1 VISVSPLA
9 NPAEEFDQ
17 YFCSNHE
24 TISALAR
31 LNNLRFPMGIKMKR
45 AIVICF
51 GLLALAS
58 PAAADSPVAVVE
70 EIQGKVTG
78 AEFMDYVTPRS
89 VIKIGDGGSIV
100 LSYLKSCRRETIS
113 GAGTVVVGAEA
124 SMVDQAVLKAEKTNC
139 DPNQA
144 NATTRDTSGVAATL
158 LRSATEAKLP
168 EPQLTLYGAS
178 PLVEAKGRG
187 TLTVRRLD
195 LAGERHQI
203 ALGGTQLKG
212 RFVDF
217 AGENVA
223 LVPGGL
229 YAATFKSREV
239 VFRVDAQA
247 KPGATPIVG
256 RLLRIQ

>member
-1 VISVSPLA
+1 
-9 NPAEEFDQ
+9 
-17 YFCSNHE
+17 
-24 TISALAR
+24 
-31 LNNLRFPMGIKMKR
+31 MKI
-45 AIVICF
+45 AIAVCL

-70 EIQGKVTG
+70 EIQGKVSG
-78 AEFMDYVTPRS
+78 AEFMDYVTPRA

-113 GAGTVVVGAEA
+113 GAGTVVVGNDA
-124 SMVDQAVLKAEKTNC
+124 SMVDQAILKAEKTNC

-144 NATTRDTSGVAATL
+144 NATTKDTSAVAATL

-223 LVPGGL
+223 LIPGGL
-229 YAATFKSREV
+229 YAATFKSQEI

-256 RLLRIQ
+256 RLLRLE

>member
-1 VISVSPLA
+1 
-9 NPAEEFDQ
+9 
-17 YFCSNHE
+17 
-24 TISALAR
+24 
-31 LNNLRFPMGIKMKR
+31 MKM
-45 AIVICF
+45 AIVICLGPF
-51 GLLALAS
+51 SGLMALAS

-70 EIQGKVTG
+70 EIKGKVTG

-89 VIKIGDGGSIV
+89 IIKIGDGGSVV
-100 LSYLKSCRRETIS
+100 LSYLNSCRRETIS
-113 GAGTVVVGAEA
+113 GAGTVVVGVEQ
-124 SMVDQAVLKAEKTNC
+124 SVVDQAVLKAEKTNC
-139 DPNQA
+139 DSSQA

-158 LRSATEAKLP
+158 LRSATETKLP

-178 PLVEAKGRG
+178 PFVEAKGRG

-195 LAGERHQI
+195 LVGERHQI
-203 ALGGTQLKG
+203 ALGGLQFKG

-229 YAATFKSREV
+229 YAASFKSSEI
-239 VFRVDAQA
+239 VFRVDAHA

-256 RLLRIQ
+256 RLLRLE

>member
-1 VISVSPLA
+1 
-9 NPAEEFDQ
+9 
-17 YFCSNHE
+17 
-24 TISALAR
+24 
-31 LNNLRFPMGIKMKR
+31 MGTKMKS
-45 AIVICF
+45 AIVICL
-51 GLLALAS
+51 GVLALCS
-58 PAAADSPVAVVE
+58 PATAASPVAVVE
-70 EIQGKVTG
+70 EIKGKVTG
-78 AEFMDYVTPRS
+78 AEFMDYVTPKS
-89 VIKIGDGGSIV
+89 VIKIGDGGTVI

-113 GAGTVVVGAEA
+113 GAGTVVVGNDE
-124 SMVDQAVLKAEKTNC
+124 SIVDQSVLKAEKTNC

-144 NATTRDTSGVAATL
+144 NATTKDTSGVAATL
-158 LRSATEAKLP
+158 LRSATETKLP
-168 EPQLTLYGAS
+168 EPQLILYGAS

-212 RFVDF
+212 KFLDF

-229 YAATFKSREV
+229 YAASFKSQEI

-256 RLLRIQ
+256 RLLRME

>member
-1 VISVSPLA
+1 MKIS
-9 NPAEEFDQ
+9 
-17 YFCSNHE
+17 
-24 TISALAR
+24 
-31 LNNLRFPMGIKMKR
+31 
-45 AIVICF
+45 IVICL
-51 GLLALAS
+51 GVMVLAS
-58 PAAADSPVAVVE
+58 PVAADSPVAVVE
-70 EIQGKVTG
+70 EIKGKVTG
-78 AEFMDYVTPRS
+78 AEFMDYVTARS
-89 VIKIGDGGSIV
+89 VITIGDGGSVV

-113 GAGTVVVGAEA
+113 GAGTAVVGAEQ
-124 SMVDQAVLKAEKTNC
+124 SVVDQAVLKAEKTNC

-144 NATTRDTSGVAATL
+144 NATTKDTSGVAATL

-187 TLTVRRLD
+187 TLTIRRLD
-195 LAGERHQI
+195 VAGERHQI

-212 RFVDF
+212 KFGDF

-229 YAATFKSREV
+229 YAASFKSSEI
-239 VFRVDAQA
+239 VFRIDAQA

-256 RLLRIQ
+256 RLLRLE

>member
-1 VISVSPLA
+1 
-9 NPAEEFDQ
+9 
-17 YFCSNHE
+17 
-24 TISALAR
+24 
-31 LNNLRFPMGIKMKR
+31 MKR
-45 AIVICF
+45 AIVICL

-70 EIQGKVTG
+70 DIKGKVTG

-89 VIKIGDGGSIV
+89 VIKIADGGTIV

-124 SMVDQAVLKAEKTNC
+124 SVVDQAVLKAEKTDC

-158 LRSATEAKLP
+158 LRSAGQAKTASLP

-195 LAGERHQI
+195 LVGERHQI

-217 AGENVA
+217 AGEDVA

-229 YAATFKSREV
+229 YAATFKSSEI

-256 RLLRIQ
+256 RLLRLE